1 MPSSGVPTSR
11 IAPSYCTTSDEVDA
25 ARRTGGDSGLRRRI
39 GHTIGAQDP
48 VSELQRA
55 LVGRR
60 FWRSMPEVA
69 TVLRGHWINQT
80 PRFRRAT
87 MTPKRAALM
96 PPPTPKERWLATFVN
111 TLMFDVRLSFG
122 NKYALLV
129 ASNEW
134 SREKEPRSRGSRKAM
149 GRAEKCTP

>member
-1 MPSSGVPTSR
+1 
-11 IAPSYCTTSDEVDA
+11 
-25 ARRTGGDSGLRRRI
+25 
-39 GHTIGAQDP
+39 
-48 VSELQRA
+48 
-55 LVGRR
+55 
-60 FWRSMPEVA
+60 
-69 TVLRGHWINQT
+69 
-80 PRFRRAT
+80 
-87 MTPKRAALM
+87 M

-111 TLMFDVRLSFG
+111 TLMFDVRRSFG